1 MANYNDDKSEFDEI
15 FSELRYH
22 PNKHLI
28 HTRLLAYKDLPQYKG
43 FVFEYNR
50 NGSSTP
56 FLTVNGKEIDRY
68 EITCDLGFY
77 DETGKHLDYKLLNFT
92 IELFIVRRE
101 PEYSDNLIIMGI
113 DELAFY
119 LNAQRNDEA
128 KAIFDFPPLA
138 PCELSSEGFNY
149 ISEGRRILNSYF
161 PTLKG
166 PALDLYFEDELNEI
180 FAVTGNALAFLYRI
194 KERVFEETSL
204 IKSHRYSSQFNIY
217 PRFNN
222 GISEVA
228 GGLYSFWERIAFV
241 FNEFFPLS
249 QSSNRV
255 PSFYQYFTKQS
266 EKANPSLKTLNFNWF
281 VERLDN
287 EHKRLGE
294 LRHPMIHYNK
304 HSNPSGMR
312 SAELIKQL
320 HNNLDPAILQ
330 QTWADELEF
339 LKSELAALS
348 TGLEKMLIVIE
359 EWAIASQS
367 SLADPA

>member
-1 MANYNDDKSEFDEI
+1 MTNYNENRSEFDEI

-22 PNKHLI
+22 PNEHLT
-28 HTRLLAYKDLPQYKG
+28 HNRLLAYKNIPEYKG

-50 NGSSTP
+50 SGSSAP
-56 FLTVNGKEIDRY
+56 FLRVNGKEIDRY
-68 EITCDLGFY
+68 ELSCDLGFY
-77 DETGKHLDYKLLNFT
+77 DETGKHLDYKLPNFT
-92 IELFIVRRE
+92 IELFIVRKE

-119 LNAQRNDEA
+119 LNVQRNDEA
-128 KAIFDFPPLA
+128 KATFNFPSLS
-138 PCELSSEGFNY
+138 PCELSSDGFNY

-161 PTLKG
+161 PTLQG

-180 FAVTGNALAFLYRI
+180 FAVTTNALAFLYRI
-194 KERVFEETSL
+194 KERVFEETTL
-204 IKSHRYSSQFNIY
+204 IKSHRYSSQFNMY

-255 PSFYQYFTKQS
+255 PSYHQYFTKQA
-266 EKANPSLKTLNFNWF
+266 EKADISLKTASFNWF
-281 VERLDN
+281 FDRLDN
-287 EHKRLGE
+287 QHKRLGE

-304 HSNPSGMR
+304 HSSPSGMR

-330 QTWADELEF
+330 QTWAEELEF
-339 LKSELAALS
+339 LKSELAILS
-348 TGLEKMLIVIE
+348 TGLEKMLTVIE
-359 EWAIASQS
+359 EWAIVSPRP
-367 SLADPA
+367 LNNPV